1 MVQCMMV
8 ILVSSASDSSLVLL
22 LFLAM
27 FRVSLRLFSIVEQCR
42 ATCQDARAITF
53 TAVIDEIPKNS
64 LEEEGND
71 GARGEK
77 NQCEF
82 SLIILTEYEYD
93 YNRDADC

>member
-53 TAVIDEIPKNS
+53 TAVIDEIPDRGHADDSKRQNRCYSKNVQF
-64 LEEEGND
+64 
-71 GARGEK
+71 EK
-77 NQCEF
+77 
-82 SLIILTEYEYD
+82 
-93 YNRDADC
+93 